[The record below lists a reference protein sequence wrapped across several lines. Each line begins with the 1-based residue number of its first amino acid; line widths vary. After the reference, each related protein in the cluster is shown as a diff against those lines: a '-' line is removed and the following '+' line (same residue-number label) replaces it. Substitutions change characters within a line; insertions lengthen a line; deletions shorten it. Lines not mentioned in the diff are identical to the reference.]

1 VTNLANL
8 RWIGATVLCTLGLTL
23 PLSAA
28 DGDDGLA
35 KKMLPIYVKEA
46 EGYSLA
52 VASAPKKKLE
62 LKKEPIFEWSNPTR
76 DGVQM
81 GAVFVWLRDGRPAA
95 LGCIFSQPHWVAPG
109 RKILHELH
117 AIDPEKLLVT
127 REAENQWKPEA
138 GLDRKLLTDASAP
151 AEIPAARQ
159 IQIKK
164 LAAEF
169 TGHEFHQENNQE
181 KQRLELRLLPTPLYR
196 YPTAKSGVIDGAL
209 FAMVSDAG
217 TDPEVL
223 LLIEAREMKGKVIWE
238 FACGRFSDRELHVQ
252 RKDKEVFSSVPSD
265 ENTGLYGPQ
274 HLYRLYPDK
283 VVTPD
288 GKLIARVRPTL
299 DKPWGEV
306 IPVKEK

>member
-1 VTNLANL
+1 MTKFAQLKLMGGTIIGVLGSALA
-8 RWIGATVLCTLGLTL
+8 L
-23 PLSAA
+23 PAA

-35 KKMLPIYVKEA
+35 KKMFPIYLKEA
-46 EGYSLA
+46 ESYSLA
-52 VASAPKKKLE
+52 VESDPKKQLE
-62 LKKEPIFEWSNPTR
+62 LKKDPVFEWSNPTR

-81 GAVFVWLRDGRPAA
+81 GVVFMWLRDGRPAA

-117 AIDPEKLLVT
+117 ALDPEKLLVK
-127 REAENQWKPEA
+127 RDAENQWKPET
-138 GLDRKLLTDASAP
+138 GLVRQVLTDASAP
-151 AEIPAARQ
+151 AETPAARQ

-169 TGHEFHQENNQE
+169 TGYEYHQEQNQE

-196 YPTAKSGVIDGAL
+196 YPTAKNGVIDGAL
-209 FAMVSDAG
+209 FALISDAG

-223 LLIEAREMKGKVIWE
+223 LLIEAREKNGKVSWE
-238 FACGRFSDRELHVQ
+238 YACGRFSDRELHVQ
-252 RKDKEVFSSVPSD
+252 RKDKELFSSVPSD
-265 ENTGLYGPQ
+265 ANTGLYGPKQ
-274 HLYRLYPDK
+274 LYRLYPDK

-299 DKPWGEV
+299 EKPWGEI
-306 IPVKEK
+306 IPVKDK